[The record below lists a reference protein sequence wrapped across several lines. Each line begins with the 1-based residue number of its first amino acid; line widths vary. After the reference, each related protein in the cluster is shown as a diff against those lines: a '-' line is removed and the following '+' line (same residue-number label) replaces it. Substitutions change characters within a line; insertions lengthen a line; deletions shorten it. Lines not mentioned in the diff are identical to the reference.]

1 MKLSSSEEWW
11 SRGLS
16 AAGLFGLSAAGFVQ
30 TSHPVAAI
38 VIFALALLTCVAGV
52 WTGARLWIKRR
63 TLIAC
68 VTGLLIVGA
77 CGLWA
82 RNENHK
88 LGAAENPAVPIATAP
103 ASVQQNVSGAGSAAV
118 NGSGN
123 TVNTNPPPA
132 PRKGE
137 KK

>member
-1 MKLSSSEEWW
+1 MELSPAEKWW

-16 AAGLFGLSAAGFVQ
+16 GVGLFSVSVAAFVQ

-38 VIFALALLTCVAGV
+38 VIFAVALLMCVLGV
-52 WTGARLWIKRR
+52 WIGARLWIRRR

-68 VTGLLIVGA
+68 VTALLIIGA
-77 CGLWA
+77 CGIWA
-82 RNENHK
+82 RDENHK
-88 LGAAENPAVPIATAP
+88 LGAVENPALPTATAP
-103 ASVQQNVSGAGSAAV
+103 VSVQQNVSGAGSAAV

-132 PRKGE
+132 PRKE
-137 KK
+137 ERK